1 MITLKRDEIKDI
13 ISVIPCIKTIPNKIA
28 EAAQTNIRNDLE
40 QQLKG
45 CKIYKSQIPKLKED
59 ILHQYYK
66 SQIAYGEGVGIITA
80 QSIGE
85 RQTQMTLNTFHSAGN
100 SVATVVTGVPR
111 FSELINTTKKQKCD
125 SMTMILKKSYS
136 SIEDIRKDIGSS
148 LVSLLLKDLIQNY
161 QMYEYKNKTCKLIT
175 INPNLTLSFY
185 ETPMIGWID
194 IYKFIYNFSMSSHPY
209 FMIFN
214 LDKQKMHQ
222 YQISLELICEKI
234 NKRYTDIITIPSPYA
249 ECSIAVFIHLDEFE
263 KKEQDVLYINSNNKH
278 VFYMEDI
285 ILDNLKQLNV
295 CGIPNIL
302 SMYIQSI
309 NQKDKWMV
317 ETLGANFVQALKHP
331 LFDPLQTVCNNMWEI
346 YQVLGL
352 EAARQFLIEEFNK
365 VVSSDGT
372 YINIR
377 HILIMVDMM
386 TYSGTLTS
394 ISRYGM
400 DRNEVGPLAKATFEE
415 CMENFI
421 KAGIYGE
428 KESTYGV
435 SASIMCGKIIQSGTG
450 MVNLL
455 FKQS

>member
-28 EAAQTNIRNDLE
+28 VSAQTNIRNDLE

-45 CKIYKSQIPKLKED
+45 CKIHKSQIPKLKKE

-125 SMTMILKKSYS
+125 SMTMVLKNSYS
-136 SIEDIRKDIGSS
+136 FIEDIRNDIGSS
-148 LVSLLLKDLIQNY
+148 LVSLQLNELIQTY
-161 QMYEYKNKTCKLIT
+161 EMYEYKNEKCRLIT

-185 ETPMIGWID
+185 DTLMIEWINLYKL
-194 IYKFIYNFSMSSHPY
+194 IYSFSFNSHPY
-209 FMIFN
+209 FMI
-214 LDKQKMHQ
+214 LKIDKQKMHQ
-222 YQISLELICEKI
+222 YHISLESICEKI
-234 NKRYTDIITIPSPYA
+234 NKIYKDIVTIPSPYA

-263 KKEQDVLYINSNNKH
+263 KDDREILYVNTTNKYA
-278 VFYMEDI
+278 FYMEDI
-285 ILDNLKQLNV
+285 ILHNLNNLII
-295 CGIPNIL
+295 CGIPNIQ
-302 SMYIQSI
+302 SMYIQSL
-309 NQKDKWMV
+309 NKKDKWMV
-317 ETLGANFVQALKHP
+317 ETLGSNFIEALKHP
-331 LFDPLQTVCNNMWEI
+331 LFDPLQTICNNMWEI
-346 YQVLGL
+346 YRVLGL

-428 KESTYGV
+428 NESTYGV